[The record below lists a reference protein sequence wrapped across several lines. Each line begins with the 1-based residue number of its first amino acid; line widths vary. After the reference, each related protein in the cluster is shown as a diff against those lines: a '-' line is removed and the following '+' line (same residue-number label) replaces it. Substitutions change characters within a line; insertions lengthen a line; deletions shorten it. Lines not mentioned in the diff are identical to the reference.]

1 MGRATG
7 QGRAGLG
14 WKTKSRWA
22 AGIYGKLRQEYNGW
36 RHPADFVPAVSDE
49 VGPRRGNQQPSGLQ
63 CVLLVISSLTFVT
76 FMTFKL
82 RRPGIVVRL
91 GKRYYEPGKSGQG

>member
-1 MGRATG
+1 MAGLGRAWAG
-7 QGRAGLG
+7 QQGRAGQGRVGLEN
-14 WKTKSRWA
+14 TKSRWA

-49 VGPRRGNQQPSGLQ
+49 VGPRTGNQQPSGLQ

-76 FMTFKL
+76 FMTFKPFKL
-82 RRPGIVVRL
+82 RC
-91 GKRYYEPGKSGQG
+91 GK